1 MKLCVVSFK
10 ECWLGRPGE
19 WLSDGGFPRQMAALA
34 SLFDE
39 TTLVT
44 PSVPARAGG
53 IALPRAMRMV
63 PLPCPAGVDARRK
76 LSVMAGLT
84 RYVGLIAPQIR
95 DADIVHVP
103 LPGDLPFLGMLIAQA
118 LRKPLLAR
126 YGSSWAVNGE
136 TTLMNR
142 VIKRWMRLAAGGRNV
157 MVATGHDELP
167 PAPRMHW
174 IFASALWA
182 EELRA
187 LRPRI
192 DRGLSTPPRLV
203 YAGRLSPEKGVS
215 VLLRALARIEASAGE
230 DDRGRLPC
238 LAIAGDGPA
247 RAALEDEA
255 RRLLAP
261 GRVTFLGQLDRP
273 ALSRCLHA
281 ADLCVQPSLTEGF
294 SKAWLDAMAHGL
306 PVIASD
312 VGAAR
317 AAIGMDGAR
326 GLLAPP
332 GDDAALAALI
342 ARMLREPRDWPAL
355 RARCVAF
362 VQSHTLDAWAA
373 RAGALCAAQWHL
385 ALVDGKLRP
394 WA

>member
-39 TTLVT
+39 ATLVT
-44 PSVPARAGG
+44 PAVALRPGG
-53 IALPRAMRMV
+53 IPLPRSMRLV
-63 PLPCPAGVDARRK
+63 PLPRPAGVDARRK
-76 LSVMAGLT
+76 LSVLAGLT
-84 RYVGLIAPQIR
+84 RYVGLIAPQVR
-95 DADIVHVP
+95 EADIVHVP
-103 LPGDLPFLGMLIAQA
+103 LPGDLPFIGMLIAQA
-118 LRKPLLAR
+118 LHKPLLAR

-157 MVATGHDELP
+157 MVATGYDEAP
-167 PAPRMHW
+167 PAPGMHW

-187 LRPRI
+187 LRPRLE
-192 DRGLSTPPRLV
+192 RGLSSPPRLV

-215 VLLRALARIEASAGE
+215 VLLHAL
-230 DDRGRLPC
+230 GRLEATASEPERR
-238 LAIAGDGPA
+238 LLPRLTIAGDGPA

-255 RRLLAP
+255 RYLVAP
-261 GRVTFLGQLDRP
+261 GRITFLGQLDRQ
-273 ALSRCLHA
+273 ALSACMQE

-317 AAIGMDGAR
+317 AVIGMDGER

-332 GDDAALAALI
+332 GDEAALAALI
-342 ARMLREPRDWPAL
+342 VRMLHEPRDWPAL
-355 RARCVAF
+355 RRRCVEF
-362 VQSHTLDAWAA
+362 VQSRTLDAWAA
-373 RAGALCAAQWHL
+373 RAGELCASQWRM